1 MLVPEPGAN
10 LIAPRF
16 GRQFWL
22 NAGLQFAAVVLA
34 FLVTSV
40 ILLVAGAPP
49 FQAYW
54 EIIRGAVGS
63 LSSFSN
69 VLVAWVPLLLAAAGV
84 LVTFAAGLWNI
95 GVEGQIVL
103 GATLTTWIL
112 RLLQDT
118 GLPPAFIIILSLLG
132 GIVGGALWAALAGV
146 LKTFGGVN
154 EIFGG
159 LGLNF
164 VATALT
170 LWLIFGP
177 WKRPGI
183 GSMSGTEPF
192 PEQLALP
199 TIGGLRLSLWS
210 LGLAIVAVI
219 AVYILLERTYTGLR
233 LKAVGLNRRAA
244 FLLGVPTWQY
254 GLLAFVICGGLAGL
268 AGAVQVTGVYHR
280 LIPSISSGYG
290 FLGLM
295 IGMLILYRAVWV
307 APVALFFAALN
318 IGSIQLPIVLKLD
331 STLSGVIQGALVLLV
346 LLVEGA
352 RQRYLHHRRLAVTTA
367 TALPPSTPGSPHSET
382 LPPAT
387 GAPFPSAAPLAASLP
402 IEETGVEESGEPAFA
417 DDSGPVS

>member
-1 MLVPEPGAN
+1 MPEPRTRFTRRTWIN
-10 LIAPRF
+10 L
-16 GRQFWL
+16 
-22 NAGLQFAAVVLA
+22 GLQLGALVLA
-34 FLVTSV
+34 FLLTSV
-40 ILLVAGAPP
+40 ILLIAGAPP
-49 FQAYW
+49 FEAYK
-54 EIIRGAVGS
+54 EIVQGAVGS
-63 LSSFSN
+63 LTNFSD
-69 VLVAWVPLLLAAAGV
+69 VLVAWVPLLLCSAGV

-103 GATLTTWIL
+103 GAVLATWVL

-118 GLPPAFIIILSLLG
+118 GLPPAAIIVLAMLA
-132 GIVGGALWAALAGV
+132 GIVGGMLWAALAGV

-159 LGLNF
+159 LGLNY

-177 WKRPGI
+177 WKRPGV

-192 PEQLALP
+192 DEVLALP
-199 TIGGLRLSLWS
+199 TVGGLRLSLWS
-210 LGLAIVAVI
+210 LGLAIAAVI
-219 AVYILLERTYTGLR
+219 LVYVLLERTHAGLR

-254 GLLAFVICGGLAGL
+254 GLLAFAICGGLAGL
-268 AGAVQVTGVYHR
+268 AGAVQVTSVYHR

-331 STLSGVIQGALVLLV
+331 STLSGVLQGALVLFV

-352 RQRYLHHRRLAVTTA
+352 RQRYLRRVR
-367 TALPPSTPGSPHSET
+367 
-382 LPPAT
+382 PPAE
-387 GAPFPSAAPLAASLP
+387 AA
-402 IEETGVEESGEPAFA
+402 
-417 DDSGPVS
+417 

>member
-1 MLVPEPGAN
+1 VSDTGMPQAVGAVS
-10 LIAPRF
+10 R
-16 GRQFWL
+16 GRIMRQTWI
-22 NAGLQFAAVVLA
+22 NIGLQIGALILA
-34 FLVTSV
+34 FLLTSI

-49 FQAYW
+49 FEAYKQ
-54 EIIRGAVGS
+54 IFLGAVGS
-63 LSSFSN
+63 VNGFSN
-69 VLVAWVPLLLAAAGV
+69 VLVAWVPLLLAASGV

-103 GATLTTWIL
+103 GAVLTTWVL

-118 GLPPAFIIILSLLG
+118 SLSPTLIIVLAILA

-159 LGLNF
+159 LGLNY
-164 VATALT
+164 VAIALT

-192 PEQLALP
+192 PDHLALP
-199 TIGGLRLSLWS
+199 TLAGLRLSPWS
-210 LGLAIVAVI
+210 LGLGILAVI
-219 AVYILLERTYTGLR
+219 LVFIMLERTYFGLR
-233 LKAVGLNRRAA
+233 LKAVGKNARAA

-254 GLLAFVICGGLAGL
+254 GLLAFLFCGGLAGL
-268 AGAVQVTGVYHR
+268 AGAIQVTSVYHR

-295 IGMLILYRAVWV
+295 IGMLIAYRAIWV

-331 STLSGVIQGALVLLV
+331 STLSGVLQGALVLLV
-346 LLVEGA
+346 VLVEGA
-352 RQRYLHHRRLAVTTA
+352 RQRYMRRIRIKSLV
-367 TALPPSTPGSPHSET
+367 PPQ
-382 LPPAT
+382 
-387 GAPFPSAAPLAASLP
+387 
-402 IEETGVEESGEPAFA
+402 GEA
-417 DDSGPVS
+417 